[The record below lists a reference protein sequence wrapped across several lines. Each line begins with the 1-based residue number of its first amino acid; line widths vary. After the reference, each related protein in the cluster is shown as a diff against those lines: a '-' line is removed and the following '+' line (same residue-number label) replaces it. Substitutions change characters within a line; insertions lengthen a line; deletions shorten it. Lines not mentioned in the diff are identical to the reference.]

1 METVSGEKPKTDKQ
15 RAAAHLWMEQTAKV
29 LNDHG
34 ITKQIVLEKLTTRGL
49 DTQWTKESFKED
61 VYKPVFNA
69 VAAKQSTEEA
79 NTTDHDIVVQGLQKW
94 AAKELGREAIG
105 IEIEEKYCEI
115 AAKRLAQEVLPFDAK
130 G

>member
-1 METVSGEKPKTDKQ
+1 MEVVSGEKPKTDKQ
-15 RAAAHLWMEQTAKV
+15 RAAAHLWMEQAAKV

-34 ITKQIVLEKLTTRGL
+34 VTKQIVLENLTTRGL
-49 DTQWTKESFKED
+49 DTAWTKESFKED
-61 VYKPVFNA
+61 VYRPVFNA

-94 AAKELGREAIG
+94 AAKELGV
-105 IEIEEKYCEI
+105 
-115 AAKRLAQEVLPFDAK
+115 VLPPFPSIYSQAEERQ

>member
-49 DTQWTKESFKED
+49 DTAWTKESFKED

-79 NTTDHDIVVQGLQKW
+79 NTMDNDICVSALQNW
-94 AAKELGREAIG
+94 AAQYLGV
-105 IEIEEKYCEI
+105 
-115 AAKRLAQEVLPFDAK
+115 VLPPFPSIYSQAEER
-130 G
+130 

>member
-1 METVSGEKPKTDKQ
+1 MENVSGEKPKTDKQ

-49 DTQWTKESFKED
+49 DTAWTKESFKHD
-61 VYKPVFNA
+61 VYKPVFAKVTA
-69 VAAKQSTEEA
+69 VKTSAEEA
-79 NTTDHDIVVQGLQKW
+79 STIDHDIVIAGLQKW
-94 AAKELGREAIG
+94 AAQELGV
-105 IEIEEKYCEI
+105 
-115 AAKRLAQEVLPFDAK
+115 VLPPFPSIYSQAEERQ

>member
-1 METVSGEKPKTDKQ
+1 METVNSEKPKTDKQ

-61 VYKPVFNA
+61 VYRPVFAKVTA
-69 VAAKQSTEEA
+69 VKTSTEEA
-79 NTTDHDIVVQGLQKW
+79 STIDHDIVIAGLQKW
-94 AAKELGREAIG
+94 AAQYLGV
-105 IEIEEKYCEI
+105 
-115 AAKRLAQEVLPFDAK
+115 VLPPFPSIYSQAEERQ